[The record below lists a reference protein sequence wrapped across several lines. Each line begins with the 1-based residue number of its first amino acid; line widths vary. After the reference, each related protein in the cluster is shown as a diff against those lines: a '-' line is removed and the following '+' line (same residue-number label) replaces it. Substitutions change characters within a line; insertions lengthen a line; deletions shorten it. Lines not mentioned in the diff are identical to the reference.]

1 MGLTNFVH
9 GGGAD
14 TAVNLNILQRRS
26 GVTAGV
32 RVWRVD
38 GGVGLTRNDW
48 VARLKHREFQLQVYW
63 HFWSE
68 QNHQM
73 QS

>member
-32 RVWRVD
+32 RV
-38 GGVGLTRNDW
+38 
-48 VARLKHREFQLQVYW
+48 
-63 HFWSE
+63 
-68 QNHQM
+68 
-73 QS
+73 